1 MNNPFRSYED
11 TQSVFDVIKKEF
23 FPMTEAEK
31 LSQEMLSDDIVARLR
46 EAAMS
51 ARTTERVICDEAAD
65 EIERLRRERDEATR
79 YAENLAVALS
89 RHFPHVP
96 QWKPLTGDLIGL
108 LTQID
113 NMAAGLSPARA
124 VLEEERE

>member
-1 MNNPFRSYED
+1 MTTRTNRTIDFVDVLRTIPRS
-11 TQSVFDVIKKEF
+11 SLPIG
-23 FPMTEAEK
+23 
-31 LSQEMLSDDIVARLR
+31 VAWAKC
-46 EAAMS
+46 E
-51 ARTTERVICDEAAD
+51 EAAD

-113 NMAAGLSPARA
+113 NMTAGLSPARA
-124 VLEEERE
+124 ALGEEKKS

>member
-1 MNNPFRSYED
+1 
-11 TQSVFDVIKKEF
+11 
-23 FPMTEAEK
+23 MT
-31 LSQEMLSDDIVARLR
+31 DIVQKLR
-46 EAAMS
+46 AYRPRYGWPEEYSTVVEPTMNH
-51 ARTTERVICDEAAD
+51 VAAD
-65 EIERLRRERDEATR
+65 EIERLRRERDEAMR

-113 NMAAGLSPARA
+113 NMTTGLSPSCAALR
-124 VLEEERE
+124 EEKKA

>member
-1 MNNPFRSYED
+1 MSDEQCGADPFENGYD
-11 TQSVFDVIKKEF
+11 Q
-23 FPMTEAEK
+23 K
-31 LSQEMLSDDIVARLR
+31 LSEKEYRERIKYLMRCHDD
-46 EAAMS
+46 S
-51 ARTTERVICDEAAD
+51 TD

-113 NMAAGLSPARA
+113 NMTAGLSPARA
-124 VLEEERE
+124 ALGEEKK